1 MSTMKGKTM
10 MKMTLLLAMATLL
23 TGCGGVPLVPC
34 I

>member
-1 MSTMKGKTM
+1 MRKGNLAMKGVV
-10 MKMTLLLAMATLL
+10 LLAMAVLL